1 MARIYLYADESGNF
15 DFSRKPSASKYFI
28 LTTVRIDNHAIGN
41 ELTALRRELAWSGV
55 DPHREF
61 HATEDLQTV
70 RDRVFQVIAA
80 HDFRIDVTLLDKPK
94 TQSHIRATEDRF
106 YRTAWYYHMR
116 HVTPK
121 IASKNDELLVV
132 AASVG
137 TKKKRAVFYNAIKDV
152 MQQVTSAG
160 MFKVAYWP
168 AAIEPCLQVA
178 DYCSWAVQRKWENGD
193 ARSYDLIRDKI
204 RSEYDLFRSGQIE
217 YY

>member
-28 LTTVRIDNHAIGN
+28 LTTVRIDNHAIGD

-55 DPHREF
+55 DLHREF

-106 YRTAWYYHMR
+106 YKTAWYGGGGIRRNEEKEGSFLQR
-116 HVTPK
+116 HQRRYP
-121 IASKNDELLVV
+121 ASH
-132 AASVG
+132 VG
-137 TKKKRAVFYNAIKDV
+137 GHA
-152 MQQVTSAG
+152 
-160 MFKVAYWP
+160 
-168 AAIEPCLQVA
+168 
-178 DYCSWAVQRKWENGD
+178 
-193 ARSYDLIRDKI
+193 
-204 RSEYDLFRSGQIE
+204 
-217 YY
+217 